1 MAMTVTPTRFKHVQF
16 LHPIAGDKHVI
27 VIRNDLDSRFD
38 PLMFWNPLSP
48 SVWISLFA
56 FCFLPPSIM
65 ALHEVL
71 LINETMSLKKFA
83 SRLFQA
89 LASNFGGNFLSR
101 GVQKSHQMT
110 VLFYF
115 FNGIVIWIAYRA
127 SITAGLS
134 QKLIKLPF
142 KVKCMRY
149 AFLQKK

>member
-1 MAMTVTPTRFKHVQF
+1 MKHVLLILVDFEVILMAMTVTPTRFKHVQF

-89 LASNFGGNFLSR
+89 LASNFGGNFNSVPSRNLFRLSR
-101 GVQKSHQMT
+101 
-110 VLFYF
+110 
-115 FNGIVIWIAYRA
+115 
-127 SITAGLS
+127 
-134 QKLIKLPF
+134 
-142 KVKCMRY
+142 
-149 AFLQKK
+149 